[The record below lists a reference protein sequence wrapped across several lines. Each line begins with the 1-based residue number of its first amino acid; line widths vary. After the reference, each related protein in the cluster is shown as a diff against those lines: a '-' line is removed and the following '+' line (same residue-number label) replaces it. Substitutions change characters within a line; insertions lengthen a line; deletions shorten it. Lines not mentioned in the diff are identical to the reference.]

1 MVRALLRRQG
11 VPVPPEFPVGLAGR
25 DLDALRAASAV
36 DSVADFL
43 TRLDDPGS

>member
-1 MVRALLRRQG
+1 MVRVLLRRQG
-11 VPVPPEFPVGLAGR
+11 VPVPPEFPIGLASR
-25 DLDALRAASAV
+25 DLAAASAA